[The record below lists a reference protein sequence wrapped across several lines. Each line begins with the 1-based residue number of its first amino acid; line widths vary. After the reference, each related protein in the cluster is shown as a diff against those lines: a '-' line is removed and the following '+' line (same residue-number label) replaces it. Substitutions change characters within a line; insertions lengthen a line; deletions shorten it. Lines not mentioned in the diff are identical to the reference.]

1 MTRKGFVPI
10 RTKLLFLFMVFNVI
24 PMGFVAA
31 HLYLHAEDQIRATT
45 LEHLQELTELKSRE
59 IEQFFGLARLNLIS
73 AQDFVVFRSNIP
85 ILTRLA
91 HRRSD
96 PRFIAAKKMLDIQI
110 IKFASAH
117 QVKDIDIIGLDGH
130 VIYSTDDDQPYDEYH
145 ANDPYFTEGK
155 KGIYLSDIYRKDGSS
170 GPRYFLLASAPLY
183 DLDNRLIGVIAFEVG
198 ADSFFALIQSPT
210 GLGASGETILGK
222 KVGDHVVFQNPL
234 RHDPDA
240 ALKKTARIGDRNAID
255 IQRAACGMSGS
266 GLVCDYRGTEVV
278 SAWKYIPALKWG
290 IVTKIDASEALTP
303 VIELRR
309 DLLAAGAIALVLGTL
324 FSLGLAHSMARP
336 IRALK
341 EGAEQFGQG
350 NLEYRIP
357 VTSNDEIG
365 TLASTFN
372 RMIVNLKESAEAR
385 DRIHHQANHDPL
397 TGLPN
402 RLLLEDR
409 LEQALLEAKREGTML
424 GIMFLDL
431 DGFKG
436 VNDTYGHDVGDILLK
451 QVADRL
457 CYCLR
462 QSDTVARIGG
472 DEFIVVLQRIKA
484 PDNMDHVAHK
494 ILDAIRQEFRIPSIT
509 IRIGISI
516 GGSVFPRDGLQ
527 AAALMQM
534 ADEAMYTAKKSG
546 KNTFRLAA
554 SAEDPGG
561 PAA

>member
-1 MTRKGFVPI
+1 MMRTGFVSI
-10 RTKLLFLFMVFNVI
+10 KTKLLVLFMVFNVI
-24 PMGFVAA
+24 PMGLVTT
-31 HLYLHAEDQIRATT
+31 HLYRHAEEQIRTTT

-59 IEQFFGLARLNLIS
+59 IDQFFERVRLNLIS

-85 ILTRLA
+85 ILIHLENRK
-91 HRRSD
+91 SD
-96 PRFIAAKKMLDIQI
+96 PRFIAAKKMLDMQL
-110 IKFASAH
+110 IKFAADH
-117 QVKDIDIIGLDGH
+117 QVTDIDIIDLNGH
-130 VIYSTDDDQPYDEYH
+130 VIYSTDAEQPYNENH
-145 ANDPYFTEGK
+145 ANDRHFQEGK
-155 KGIYLSDIYRKDGSS
+155 KGIYFSDIYRKDDAT

-183 DLDNRLIGVIAFEVG
+183 DLTNKLIGVVAFEVG
-198 ADSFFALIQSPT
+198 ADSFFMLIQGST
-210 GLGASGETILGK
+210 GLGVSGETLLGK
-222 KVGDHVVFQNPL
+222 KVGDHVLFLNPL

-240 ALKKTARIGDRNAID
+240 ALKKTARIGDKKAVD
-255 IQRAACGMSGS
+255 IQRAACGTNGS
-266 GLVCDYRGTEVV
+266 GLTCDYRGTEVV

-290 IVTKIDASEALTP
+290 IVTKIDASEAFTP
-303 VIELRR
+303 INDLRR
-309 DLLAAGAIALVLGTL
+309 DLFAAGALALLLGTL

-341 EGAEQFGQG
+341 EGAEQLGNG

-372 RMIVNLKESAEAR
+372 RMIVNLKEITEAR
-385 DRIHHQANHDPL
+385 DRVHHQANHDPL

-409 LEQALLEAKREGTML
+409 LEQALLEAKREGKMV
-424 GIMFLDL
+424 GVMFLDL

-451 QVADRL
+451 QVAGRL

-472 DEFIVVLQRIKA
+472 DEFVIVLQRIKA
-484 PDNMDHVAHK
+484 PGNLEHIAQK
-494 ILDAIRQEFRIPSIT
+494 ILNTIQAEFKISSIT

-516 GGSVFPRDGLQ
+516 GGCVFPNDGLGSEE
-527 AAALMQM
+527 LMQL
-534 ADEAMYTAKKSG
+534 ADEAMYKAKKSG

-554 SAEDPGG
+554 T
-561 PAA
+561 AAYPEARHD